1 MSFARLG
8 ASFSTTWQNG
18 IAERSGATLKA
29 LAGAV
34 IRAQTCTGHDD
45 MAMAVGEA
53 VAAYNS
59 DVNEEGVSP
68 LQAVTGRQQAPVG
81 DVLNGLHGH
90 LAEHELVARV
100 AMVRMHF
107 SRGLRRAELARS
119 RSSTLVEALQPGDL
133 CFYWRASK
141 YNPKKGRA
149 NSGSKHR
156 LQLRRW
162 HGPALLVAIEGGA
175 NAFLSH
181 GGQLTKC
188 GLEHVRKASPLEQI
202 AAGSWEEAIKD
213 VIDSVPVPE
222 DIPVPNE
229 TEEDDNE
236 EMADLFA
243 AEPETPVPSTAI
255 AGIPNVEKQARAL
268 ATPLSPSE
276 VAAALQPPS
285 RKPSAAS
292 SMPPPPLGS
301 VAHGPCQS
309 TQGTGTVSPS
319 TPGRRSVLAPAIQR
333 AQAFEPMVSPHG
345 SKRSASQPLPET
357 GRERASPAQLQ
368 ELPEPPVPSAPST
381 SSPAFEALT
390 LTWEQ
395 LCNLS
400 ATSENIHPLLRLQA
414 QAEMDRRAPFDCLEL
429 DHGSWDGRWS
439 FLCQDEWNLQSLG
452 QSLPLEM
459 ERGKP

>member
-1 MSFARLG
+1 
-8 ASFSTTWQNG
+8 
-18 IAERSGATLKA
+18 
-29 LAGAV
+29 
-34 IRAQTCTGHDD
+34 

-90 LAEHELVARV
+90 LAEHELLDESQMAARQVAAREVASV

-133 CFYWRASK
+133 CYYWRASK

-202 AAGSWEEAIKD
+202 AAGSWEEAIED
-213 VIDSVPVPE
+213 VIDSVRVPE

-268 ATPLSPSE
+268 ATF
-276 VAAALQPPS
+276 LQPPS

-292 SMPPPPLGS
+292 STWFSWTWPLS
-301 VAHGPCQS
+301 INSRNWH
-309 TQGTGTVSPS
+309 
-319 TPGRRSVLAPAIQR
+319 
-333 AQAFEPMVSPHG
+333 
-345 SKRSASQPLPET
+345 
-357 GRERASPAQLQ
+357 
-368 ELPEPPVPSAPST
+368 
-381 SSPAFEALT
+381 
-390 LTWEQ
+390 
-395 LCNLS
+395 
-400 ATSENIHPLLRLQA
+400 SE
-414 QAEMDRRAPFDCLEL
+414 
-429 DHGSWDGRWS
+429 S
-439 FLCQDEWNLQSLG
+439 
-452 QSLPLEM
+452 
-459 ERGKP
+459 